1 MVTLHRKVTG
11 FNAAKTLLLW
21 VMTFFETLVALLAV
35 AILLLQ
41 VTRRMRL
48 PYPGILA
55 AAGVG
60 VAMLPGAPTIPIDP
74 PTALALFIA
83 PVLIDSAY
91 DFPLGAAKRMLL
103 PLFLYAV
110 VAILVTTG
118 VVVTINAFTI
128 GLPLAVAVTLG
139 AIVAPPDAAAAT
151 AVLSNLPVARRVDA
165 LLKGESLFNDAT
177 ALLLFGAALTV
188 QARGGLDAETALRIG
203 FAAPGGILFGIA
215 FGFIVSRL
223 RPVTENTVGGT
234 LLQFVYAFATWLIAE
249 HLHLSAVLATVA
261 SAMTI
266 ATLATVEDSPR
277 MRVHSFA
284 VWTTVVFLLNVVA
297 FLLMGLQARRIVAA
311 MSATDLERAVSFAA
325 IVVIAVIATRLA
337 MAFLFHALVAHRHR
351 RGHVLAPF
359 NRGETLLVGWAGMR
373 GLVTLATAFALPAD
387 FPDRDLVVLTAFSVV
402 LATLVIQGA
411 TLAPMIHFLKLG
423 RDGEVRD
430 ELEAARISLAEA
442 ALTRLKSENGP
453 EAEALRIVYSDHRNA
468 ASKTAGRSP
477 LDLRRNLAMAV
488 VLAQR
493 ERLEEL
499 RDSDKIGPTQYLELQ
514 EDLDWKQLSV
524 ETDEERRI
532 TES

>member
-1 MVTLHRKVTG
+1 MRPK
-11 FNAAKTLLLW
+11 ACYYAD
-21 VMTFFETLVALLAV
+21 MTFFETLVALLAV

-41 VTRRMRL
+41 ITRRMHL

-55 AAGVG
+55 AAGVA

-83 PVLIDSAY
+83 PVLVDSAY
-91 DFPLGAAKRMLL
+91 DFPVGSARRMLL
-103 PLFLYAV
+103 PLFFYAI
-110 VAILVTTG
+110 VAVLVTTS
-118 VVVTINAFTI
+118 VVVSISILTV
-128 GLPLAVAVTLG
+128 GLPLVVAVALG

-188 QARGGLDAETALRIG
+188 QARGGLDGATALQIG
-203 FAAPGGILFGIA
+203 FAAPGGILFGMA
-215 FGFIVSRL
+215 FGFFVSRL

-234 LLQFVYAFATWLIAE
+234 LFQFVYAFSTWLIAE

-266 ATLATVEDSPR
+266 AALATVDDSPR

-284 VWTTVVFLLNVVA
+284 VWTTVVFLLNVIA
-297 FLLMGLQARRIVAA
+297 FLLMGLQARRILEA
-311 MSATDLERAVSFAA
+311 MSAEELERALGFAA
-325 IVVIAVIATRLA
+325 IVVVGVILARLA
-337 MAFLFHALVAHRHR
+337 MAFLLHAIVVSRHR
-351 RGHVLAPF
+351 RGKMLAPF
-359 NRGETLLVGWAGMR
+359 TSGETLLVGWSGMR
-373 GLVTLATAFALPAD
+373 GLVTLATAFALPAE
-387 FPDRDLVVLTAFSVV
+387 FPERDLVVLTAFAVV

-423 RDGEVRD
+423 RQAEVHG
-430 ELEAARISLAEA
+430 ELEAARRSLAEA
-442 ALTRLKSENGP
+442 AFQRLEKEGGA
-453 EAEALRIVYSDHRNA
+453 EAEAIRTICQDHWTGPSDGD
-468 ASKTAGRSP
+468 KTAP
-477 LDLRRNLAMAV
+477 LVRRRNLTMAAV
-488 VLAQR
+488 IAQR
-493 ERLEEL
+493 QRLEEL
-499 RDSDKIGPTQYLELQ
+499 RDADQIGATQYLELQ

-524 ETDEERRI
+524 GSEEDRRI

>member
-1 MVTLHRKVTG
+1 
-11 FNAAKTLLLW
+11 
-21 VMTFFETLVALLAV
+21 MTFFETLVALLAV

-55 AAGVG
+55 AAGVA

-83 PVLIDSAY
+83 PVLVDSAY
-91 DFPLGAAKRMLL
+91 DFPVGAARRMLL
-103 PLFLYAV
+103 PLFFYAV
-110 VAILVTTG
+110 VAVLVTTG
-118 VVVTINAFTI
+118 VVVSISMLTV
-128 GLPLAVAVTLG
+128 GLPIAVAVTLG
-139 AIVAPPDAAAAT
+139 AIVSPPDAAAAT

-188 QARGGLDAETALRIG
+188 QARGGLDAGTALKVG
-203 FAAPGGILFGIA
+203 FAAPGGILFGTV
-215 FGFIVSRL
+215 FGYFVSRL
-223 RPVTENTVGGT
+223 RPITENTVGGT
-234 LLQFVYAFATWLIAE
+234 LLQFVYAFSTWLIAE

-266 ATLATVEDSPR
+266 ATLSSVEDSPR

-297 FLLMGLQARRIVAA
+297 FLLMGLQARRIIET
-311 MSATDLERAVSFAA
+311 MSAEELQRAMGFAA
-325 IVVIAVIATRLA
+325 IVVVGVILARMA
-337 MAFLFHALVAHRHR
+337 MAFLLHAVVASRHR
-351 RGHVLAPF
+351 RGNELAPF
-359 NRGETLLVGWAGMR
+359 TSGETLLVGWAGMR

-387 FPDRDLVVLTAFSVV
+387 FPERDLVVLTAFTVV

-423 RDGEVRD
+423 RQAEVRD
-430 ELEAARISLAEA
+430 ELKAARRSLAEA
-442 ALTRLKSENGP
+442 AFRRLEKEDGT
-453 EAEALRIVYSDHRNA
+453 EAEAIRTICKEHWA
-468 ASKTAGRSP
+468 ASSDAIKTSP
-477 LDLRRNLAMAV
+477 LDRRRDLTIAA
-488 VLAQR
+488 VLAERQ
-493 ERLEEL
+493 RLEEL
-499 RDSDKIGPTQYLELQ
+499 RDTDQIGATQYLELQ

-524 ETDEERRI
+524 GSDEDRRI

>member
-1 MVTLHRKVTG
+1 MRPKDCYHTS
-11 FNAAKTLLLW
+11 
-21 VMTFFETLVALLAV
+21 MTFFETLVALLAV

-55 AAGVG
+55 AAGVA
-60 VAMLPGAPTIPIDP
+60 VAMLPGAPVIPIDP

-91 DFPLGAAKRMLL
+91 DFPVGAARRMLL
-103 PLFLYAV
+103 PLFVYAV
-110 VAILVTTG
+110 VAVLVTTG
-118 VVVTINAFTI
+118 VVVTISMLTV
-128 GLPLAVAVTLG
+128 GLPIAVAVTLG
-139 AIVAPPDAAAAT
+139 AIIAPPDAAAAT

-188 QARGGLDAETALRIG
+188 QARGGLDVGTAIQVG
-203 FAAPGGILFGIA
+203 IAAPGGILFGIC
-215 FGFIVSRL
+215 FGFVVSRL
-223 RPVTENTVGGT
+223 ASATRNTVGGT

-266 ATLATVEDSPR
+266 ATLVTVEDSPR

-297 FLLMGLQARRIVAA
+297 FLLMGLQARSIVET
-311 MSATDLERAVSFAA
+311 MSAADLGRAMAFAA
-325 IVVIAVIATRLA
+325 IVVVGVILARLVI
-337 MAFLFHALVAHRHR
+337 AFLFHAIVAYRHR
-351 RGHVLAPF
+351 RGHELAPF
-359 NRGETLLVGWAGMR
+359 TAGETLMVGWSGMR

-387 FPDRDLVVLTAFSVV
+387 FPERDLVVLTAFAVV

-411 TLAPMIHFLKLG
+411 TLAPMIYLLKLG
-423 RDGEVRD
+423 RQAEVQS
-430 ELEAARISLAEA
+430 EIEAARKSLAEA
-442 ALTRLKSENGP
+442 ALQRLEKEEGK
-453 EAEALRIVYSDHRNA
+453 EADAIRAACTDHWNALVEVDKN
-468 ASKTAGRSP
+468 SP
-477 LDLRRNLAMAV
+477 LDRRRRLTIAV

-493 ERLEEL
+493 QRLEEL
-499 RDSDKIGPTQYLELQ
+499 RDADQIGPTQYLELQ
-514 EDLDWKQLSV
+514 EDLDWKQIAVGS
-524 ETDEERRI
+524 DEDRRI
-532 TES
+532 AES

>member
-1 MVTLHRKVTG
+1 
-11 FNAAKTLLLW
+11 
-21 VMTFFETLVALLAV
+21 MTFFETLVALLAV

-55 AAGVG
+55 AAGVA

-83 PVLIDSAY
+83 PVLVDSAY
-91 DFPLGAAKRMLL
+91 DFPVGAARRMLL
-103 PLFLYAV
+103 PLFFYAV
-110 VAILVTTG
+110 VAVLVTTG
-118 VVVTINAFTI
+118 VVVSISMLTV
-128 GLPLAVAVTLG
+128 GLPIAVAVTLG
-139 AIVAPPDAAAAT
+139 AIVSPPDAAAAT

-188 QARGGLDAETALRIG
+188 QARGGLDAGTALQVG
-203 FAAPGGILFGIA
+203 LAAPGGIVFGIV
-215 FGFIVSRL
+215 FGFFVSRL
-223 RPVTENTVGGT
+223 RPITENTVGGT
-234 LLQFVYAFATWLIAE
+234 LLQFVYAFSAWLIAE

-261 SAMTI
+261 SAMTL
-266 ATLATVEDSPR
+266 ATLSSVKDSPR

-297 FLLMGLQARRIVAA
+297 FLLMGLQARRILET
-311 MSATDLERAVSFAA
+311 MSAEELQRAMGFAA
-325 IVVIAVIATRLA
+325 IVVVGVILARMA
-337 MAFLFHALVAHRHR
+337 MAFLLHAVVASRHR
-351 RGHVLAPF
+351 RGNELAPF
-359 NRGETLLVGWAGMR
+359 TSGETLLVGWAGMR

-387 FPDRDLVVLTAFSVV
+387 FPERDLVVLTAFTVV

-423 RDGEVRD
+423 RQAEVRD
-430 ELEAARISLAEA
+430 ELKAARRSLAEA
-442 ALTRLKSENGP
+442 AFQRLEKEDGT
-453 EAEALRIVYSDHRNA
+453 EAEAIRTICKEHWA
-468 ASKTAGRSP
+468 ASSDAIKTSP
-477 LDLRRNLAMAV
+477 LDRRRDLAIAA
-488 VLAQR
+488 VLAERQ
-493 ERLEEL
+493 RLEEL
-499 RDSDKIGPTQYLELQ
+499 RDTDQIGATQYLELQ

-524 ETDEERRI
+524 GSDEDRRI

>member
-1 MVTLHRKVTG
+1 
-11 FNAAKTLLLW
+11 
-21 VMTFFETLVALLAV
+21 MTFFETLVALLAV
-35 AILLLQ
+35 AVLLLQ

-55 AAGVG
+55 AAGVA

-91 DFPLGAAKRMLL
+91 DFPLGAARRLRL

-110 VAILVTTG
+110 VAVLATTC
-118 VVVTINAFTI
+118 VVVSISSFTV
-128 GLPLAVAVTLG
+128 GLPIAVAVTLG

-151 AVLSNLPVARRVDA
+151 AVLSGLPIARRVDA

-188 QARGGLDAETALRIG
+188 QARGGLDAFTALKVTL
-203 FAAPGGILFGIA
+203 AAPGGILFGIV
-215 FGFIVSRL
+215 FGYLVSRL

-266 ATLATVEDSPR
+266 AKLATVEDSPR

-297 FLLMGLQARRIVAA
+297 FLLMGLQARRIVET
-311 MSATDLERAVSFAA
+311 MSAEALERAVGFAA
-325 IVVIAVIATRLA
+325 IVVVGVILSRLA
-337 MAFLFHALVAHRHR
+337 IAFLFHAIVAHRHR
-351 RGHVLAPF
+351 RGSALAPF
-359 NRGETLLVGWAGMR
+359 TIGETLLVGWSGMR
-373 GLVTLATAFALPAD
+373 GLVTLATAFALPAG
-387 FPDRDLVVLTAFSVV
+387 FPERDLVVLTAFSVV
-402 LATLVIQGA
+402 LATLVLQGA
-411 TLAPMIHFLKLG
+411 TLAPLIHLLKLG
-423 RDGEVRD
+423 RQD
-430 ELEAARISLAEA
+430 EARREIEDARKSLIEA
-442 ALTRLKSENGP
+442 ALKRLDREKGDQ
-453 EAEALRIVYSDHRNA
+453 ADALRASYREHLQA
-468 ASKTAGRSP
+468 ARKGAQTPP
-477 LDLRRNLAMAV
+477 LDRRRELSHAAV
-488 VLAQR
+488 IAQR
-493 ERLEEL
+493 QQLEDL
-499 RDSDKIGPTQYLELQ
+499 RDADLIGPTEYLELQ
-514 EDLDWKQLSV
+514 EDLDWKQLATGT
-524 ETDEERRI
+524 ERDRRI

>member
-1 MVTLHRKVTG
+1 
-11 FNAAKTLLLW
+11 
-21 VMTFFETLVALLAV
+21 MTFFETLVALLAV

-55 AAGVG
+55 AAGVA

-83 PVLIDSAY
+83 PVLVDSAY
-91 DFPLGAAKRMLL
+91 DFPVGAARRMLL
-103 PLFLYAV
+103 PLFFYAV
-110 VAILVTTG
+110 VAVLVTTG
-118 VVVTINAFTI
+118 VVVSISMLTV
-128 GLPLAVAVTLG
+128 GLPIAVAVTLG
-139 AIVAPPDAAAAT
+139 AIVSPPDAAAAT

-188 QARGGLDAETALRIG
+188 QARGGLDAGTALQVG
-203 FAAPGGILFGIA
+203 LAAPGGIVFGIV
-215 FGFIVSRL
+215 FGFFVSRL
-223 RPVTENTVGGT
+223 RPITENTVGGT
-234 LLQFVYAFATWLIAE
+234 LLQFVYAFSTWLIAE

-261 SAMTI
+261 SAMTL
-266 ATLATVEDSPR
+266 ATLSSVKDSPR

-297 FLLMGLQARRIVAA
+297 FLLMGLQARRILET
-311 MSATDLERAVSFAA
+311 MSAEELQRAMGFAA
-325 IVVIAVIATRLA
+325 IVVVGVILARMA
-337 MAFLFHALVAHRHR
+337 MAFLLHAVVASRHR
-351 RGHVLAPF
+351 RGNELAPF
-359 NRGETLLVGWAGMR
+359 TSGETLLVGWAGMR

-387 FPDRDLVVLTAFSVV
+387 FPERDLVVLTAFTVV

-423 RDGEVRD
+423 RQAEVRD
-430 ELEAARISLAEA
+430 VLKAARRSLAEA
-442 ALTRLKSENGP
+442 AFQRLEKEDGT
-453 EAEALRIVYSDHRNA
+453 EAEAIRTICKEHWA
-468 ASKTAGRSP
+468 ASSDAIKTSP
-477 LDLRRNLAMAV
+477 LDRRRDLTIAA
-488 VLAQR
+488 VLAERQ
-493 ERLEEL
+493 RLEEL
-499 RDSDKIGPTQYLELQ
+499 RDTDQIGATQYLELQ

-524 ETDEERRI
+524 GSDEDRRI

>member
-1 MVTLHRKVTG
+1 
-11 FNAAKTLLLW
+11 
-21 VMTFFETLVALLAV
+21 MTFFETLVALLAV

-55 AAGVG
+55 AAGVA

-83 PVLIDSAY
+83 PVLVDSAY
-91 DFPLGAAKRMLL
+91 DFPVGAARRMLL
-103 PLFLYAV
+103 PLFFYAV
-110 VAILVTTG
+110 VAVLVTTG
-118 VVVTINAFTI
+118 VVVSISMLTV
-128 GLPLAVAVTLG
+128 GLPIAVAVTLG
-139 AIVAPPDAAAAT
+139 AIVSPPDAAAAT

-188 QARGGLDAETALRIG
+188 QARGGLDAGTALQVG
-203 FAAPGGILFGIA
+203 LAAPGGIVFGIV
-215 FGFIVSRL
+215 FGFFVSRL
-223 RPVTENTVGGT
+223 RPITENTVGGT
-234 LLQFVYAFATWLIAE
+234 LLQFVYAFSTWLIAE

-261 SAMTI
+261 SAMTL
-266 ATLATVEDSPR
+266 ATLSSVKDSPR

-297 FLLMGLQARRIVAA
+297 FLLMGLQARRILET
-311 MSATDLERAVSFAA
+311 MSAEELQRAMGFAA
-325 IVVIAVIATRLA
+325 IVVVGVILARMA
-337 MAFLFHALVAHRHR
+337 MAFLLHAVVASRHR
-351 RGHVLAPF
+351 RGNELAPF
-359 NRGETLLVGWAGMR
+359 TSGETLLVGWAGMR

-387 FPDRDLVVLTAFSVV
+387 FPERDLVVLTAFTVV

-423 RDGEVRD
+423 RQAEVRD
-430 ELEAARISLAEA
+430 ELKAARRSLAEA
-442 ALTRLKSENGP
+442 AFQRLEKEDGT
-453 EAEALRIVYSDHRNA
+453 EAEAIRTICKEHWA
-468 ASKTAGRSP
+468 ASSDAIKTSP
-477 LDLRRNLAMAV
+477 LDRRRDLTIAA
-488 VLAQR
+488 VLAERQ
-493 ERLEEL
+493 RLEEL
-499 RDSDKIGPTQYLELQ
+499 RDTDQIGATQYLELQ

-524 ETDEERRI
+524 GSDEDRRI